1 VPDNARFSF
10 LIFTFSSHQKQQE
23 VTLQSIDVLVLH
35 RIKGVGN
42 VAQLALIKC
51 YKDNRLNSLEEL
63 LGLVLNQTPTLKRA
77 VKLLQ
82 DFFSNNHYL
91 PTKVECEN
99 DLEKWSSAGITVV
112 AYGSGDYPIQL
123 EDLDDPP
130 ALLFCKGNLN
140 LLSSPKSITVVGT
153 RENTKLGEKIACK
166 TVEYFSHAD
175 FCIVSGL
182 ALGIDAIAHRAAL
195 ESDGTTIA
203 VIVDLVNVSP
213 SNNRD
218 LAEQI
223 LKQNGLLV
231 SENPPG
237 TRAVPGLFV
246 KRDRIQAGLG
256 MAIFAIETSV
266 DGGTMHAVNT
276 ANSIKRDVYVPD
288 AVAAGYSNLGVK
300 AISGTQSLVSEGKAK
315 PYTRDSYDQISHA
328 LKQLVT
334 SFEAKANE
342 KASLL

>member
-1 VPDNARFSF
+1 MQSFVYSF
-10 LIFTFSSHQKQQE
+10 LLFAPHQKQHE
-23 VTLQSIDVLVLH
+23 VILKSIDVLVLH
-35 RIKGVGN
+35 RIKGIGN
-42 VAQLALIKC
+42 KKQLALIKC
-51 YKDNRLNSLEEL
+51 YKDKRLNSLEEFL
-63 LGLVLNQTPTLKRA
+63 KLALNQIASLNKAVELLKE
-77 VKLLQ
+77 
-82 DFFSNNHYL
+82 FFANDLYEAA
-91 PTKVECEN
+91 KVECEN

-300 AISGTQSLVSEGKAK
+300 AISGTQWLVSKGKAK

-334 SFEAKANE
+334 SFEAKAN
-342 KASLL
+342 K

>member
-1 VPDNARFSF
+1 MPDNARFSF

-300 AISGTQSLVSEGKAK
+300 AISGTQWLVSKGKAK

>member
-1 VPDNARFSF
+1 M
-10 LIFTFSSHQKQQE
+10 K
-23 VTLQSIDVLVLH
+23 SIDVLVLH
-35 RIKGVGN
+35 RIKGIGN
-42 VAQLALIKC
+42 KKQLALIKC
-51 YKDNRLNSLEEL
+51 YKDKRLNSLEEL
-63 LGLVLNQTPTLKRA
+63 LEFALNQTATLKKA
-77 VKLLQ
+77 VELLKE
-82 DFFSNNHYL
+82 FFSNNLYL
-91 PTKVECEN
+91 PTKEECQN

-112 AYGSGDYPIQL
+112 AFGSGGYPIQL
-123 EDLDDPP
+123 ESLDDPP

-140 LLSSPKSITVVGT
+140 LLSSPKSVTVVGT

-166 TVEYFSHAD
+166 TVEHFSHAD

-182 ALGIDAIAHRAAL
+182 ALGIDTIAHRAAL

-223 LKQNGLLV
+223 LKQNGLLI

-237 TRAVPGLFV
+237 TRAVPGLFA

-256 MAIFAIETSV
+256 MAVFAIETSV
-266 DGGTMHAVNT
+266 DGGTMHAVKT

-288 AVAAGYSNLGVK
+288 AVAAGYSNLGIN
-300 AISGTQSLVSEGKAK
+300 AISGTQSLVSEGRAK

>member
-1 VPDNARFSF
+1 M
-10 LIFTFSSHQKQQE
+10 
-23 VTLQSIDVLVLH
+23 QSIDVLVLH

-112 AYGSGDYPIQL
+112 PYGSGDYPIQL
-123 EDLDDPP
+123 QELDDSP

-237 TRAVPGLFV
+237 TRAVPGLFA

-300 AISGTQSLVSEGKAK
+300 AISGTQWLVSKGKAK

-334 SFEAKANE
+334 SFEAKAN
-342 KASLL
+342 K

>member
-1 VPDNARFSF
+1 LKA
-10 LIFTFSSHQKQQE
+10 
-23 VTLQSIDVLVLH
+23 IDVLVLH
-35 RIKGVGN
+35 RIKGIGN
-42 VAQLALIKC
+42 KKQLALIKY
-51 YKDNRLNSLEEL
+51 YKDKRLNSLEEL
-63 LGLVLNQTPTLKRA
+63 LGFALNQTATLKKSVELLKEFFA
-77 VKLLQ
+77 NKL
-82 DFFSNNHYL
+82 YL
-91 PTKVECEN
+91 PTKEECEN
-99 DLEKWSSAGITVV
+99 DLAKWRSAGITVV

-123 EDLDDPP
+123 EDLDDRP

-166 TVEYFSHAD
+166 TVEYFSHAE

-195 ESDGTTIA
+195 ENDGTTIA

-223 LKQNGLLV
+223 LKQDGLLI

-237 TRAVPGLFV
+237 TRAVPGLFA

-256 MAIFAIETSV
+256 MAVFAIETSV
-266 DGGTMHAVNT
+266 DGGTMHAVKT
-276 ANSIKRDVYVPD
+276 AKSIRRDVYVPD
-288 AVAAGYSNLGVK
+288 AVAAGYSNLGIN
-300 AISGTQSLVSEGKAK
+300 AISGTQSLVSEGRAK
-315 PYTRDSYDQISHA
+315 PYTKESYVQISNA

-334 SFEAKANE
+334 SFEAKANQ

>member
-300 AISGTQSLVSEGKAK
+300 AISGTQWLVSKGKAK

-334 SFEAKANE
+334 SFEAKAN
-342 KASLL
+342 K

>member
-1 VPDNARFSF
+1 MPDNARFSF

-237 TRAVPGLFV
+237 TRAVPGLFA

-300 AISGTQSLVSEGKAK
+300 AISGTQWLVSKGKAK

-334 SFEAKANE
+334 SFEAKAN
-342 KASLL
+342 K

>member
-1 VPDNARFSF
+1 MKA
-10 LIFTFSSHQKQQE
+10 
-23 VTLQSIDVLVLH
+23 IDVLVLH
-35 RIKGVGN
+35 RIKDIGN
-42 VAQLALIKC
+42 KKQLALIKC
-51 YKDNRLNSLEEL
+51 YKDKRLSSLEEL
-63 LGLVLNQTPTLKRA
+63 LEFDLNQTPILKRA
-77 VKLLQ
+77 IKLLQ
-82 DFFSNNHYL
+82 EFFANNLYL
-91 PTKVECEN
+91 PTKEECEN
-99 DLEKWSSAGITVV
+99 DLAKWCSAGITVV
-112 AYGSGDYPIQL
+112 AFGSGGYPIQL
-123 EDLDDPP
+123 ESLDDPP

-140 LLSSPKSITVVGT
+140 LLSSPKSVTVVGT

-166 TVEYFSHAD
+166 TVEHFSHAD

-182 ALGIDAIAHRAAL
+182 ALGIDTIAHRAAL

-223 LKQNGLLV
+223 LKQNGLLI

-237 TRAVPGLFV
+237 TRAVPGLFA

-256 MAIFAIETSV
+256 MAVFAIETSV
-266 DGGTMHAVNT
+266 DGGTMHAVKT
-276 ANSIKRDVYVPD
+276 ANSIRRDVYVPD
-288 AVAAGYSNLGVK
+288 AAAAGYSNLGIN
-300 AISGTQSLVSEGKAK
+300 AISGTQSLVSEGRAK

>member
-1 VPDNARFSF
+1 MPDNARFSF

-237 TRAVPGLFV
+237 TRAVPGLFA

-334 SFEAKANE
+334 SFEAKAN
-342 KASLL
+342 K

>member
-1 VPDNARFSF
+1 MPDNARFSF

-51 YKDNRLNSLEEL
+51 YKDKRLNSLEEFL
-63 LGLVLNQTPTLKRA
+63 ELALNQTASLKKA
-77 VKLLQ
+77 VELLKE
-82 DFFSNNHYL
+82 FFANDLYEAA
-91 PTKVECEN
+91 KVECEN

-300 AISGTQSLVSEGKAK
+300 AISGTQWLVSKGKAK

-334 SFEAKANE
+334 SFEAKAN
-342 KASLL
+342 K

>member
-1 VPDNARFSF
+1 MKA
-10 LIFTFSSHQKQQE
+10 
-23 VTLQSIDVLVLH
+23 IDVLVLH

-42 VAQLALIKC
+42 KAQLALIKC
-51 YKDNRLNSLEEL
+51 YKDKRLNSLEEL
-63 LGLVLNQTPTLKRA
+63 LEFALNQTATLKKA
-77 VKLLQ
+77 VELLKE
-82 DFFSNNHYL
+82 FFANNLYL
-91 PTKVECEN
+91 PTKEECEN
-99 DLEKWSSAGITVV
+99 DLAKWRSAGITVV
-112 AYGSGDYPIQL
+112 AFGSVDYPIQL
-123 EDLDDPP
+123 ESLDDPP
-130 ALLFCKGNLN
+130 ALLFCKGNLD
-140 LLSSPKSITVVGT
+140 LLSSPKSVTVVGT

-166 TVEYFSHAD
+166 TVEHFSHAD

-182 ALGIDAIAHRAAL
+182 ALGIDTIAHRAAL
-195 ESDGTTIA
+195 ESGGTTIA

-223 LKQNGLLV
+223 LKQNGLLI

-237 TRAVPGLFV
+237 TRAVPGLFA

-266 DGGTMHAVNT
+266 DGGTMHAVKT
-276 ANSIKRDVYVPD
+276 ANSIRRDVYVPD
-288 AVAAGYSNLGVK
+288 AVAAGYSNLGIN
-300 AISGTQSLVSEGKAK
+300 AISGTQSLVSEGRAK

-342 KASLL
+342 KANLL

>member
-1 VPDNARFSF
+1 MPDNARFSF

-300 AISGTQSLVSEGKAK
+300 AISGTQWLVSKGKAK

-334 SFEAKANE
+334 SFEAKAN
-342 KASLL
+342 K

>member
-1 VPDNARFSF
+1 
-10 LIFTFSSHQKQQE
+10 
-23 VTLQSIDVLVLH
+23 LQSIDVLVLH

-300 AISGTQSLVSEGKAK
+300 AISGTQWLVSKGKAK

>member
-1 VPDNARFSF
+1 MPDNARFSF

-237 TRAVPGLFV
+237 TRAVPGLFA

>member
-1 VPDNARFSF
+1 MPDNARFSF

-334 SFEAKANE
+334 SFEAKAN
-342 KASLL
+342 K

>member
-237 TRAVPGLFV
+237 TRAVPGLFA

-300 AISGTQSLVSEGKAK
+300 AISGTQWLVSKGKAK

-334 SFEAKANE
+334 SFEAKAN
-342 KASLL
+342 K